1 MPPTVNFTDGES
13 VNTNHANDD
22 MRNLTAVVILRDS
35 ATGMKVVSLSSLGPM
50 YNETDPTVLN
60 EIRGDTVTA
69 CAISKSV
76 VVHATLKGDL
86 RVYNRHSGNQ

>member
-1 MPPTVNFTDGES
+1 
-13 VNTNHANDD
+13 
-22 MRNLTAVVILRDS
+22 MRSLTAVVISPHS

-60 EIRGDTVTA
+60 ETRGDTVTA

-86 RVYNRHSGNQ
+86 RVYNRHSGKPVKSGVLCGHMTQCRYIF